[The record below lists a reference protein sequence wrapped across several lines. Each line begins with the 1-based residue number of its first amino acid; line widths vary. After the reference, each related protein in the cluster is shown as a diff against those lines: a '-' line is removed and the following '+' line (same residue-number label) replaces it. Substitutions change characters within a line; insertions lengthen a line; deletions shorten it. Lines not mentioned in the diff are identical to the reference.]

1 MITCCDTSFLY
12 SLYMLDVHTPRARA
26 RLSRIRRPEALT
38 ISPFIEYEL
47 PNAIRLSV
55 FRSLRDAAAAT
66 TILAA
71 FEADQAAGH
80 FYRPICNLAS
90 VLQEAKRLSSIYT
103 VLGGHR
109 AFDILPVATALHLG
123 ATEFLSFDQNQ
134 LKLAAAVGLTAG
146 P

>member
-1 MITCCDTSFLY
+1 MV
-12 SLYMLDVHTPRARA
+12 DVHTPKARA

-55 FRSLRDAAAAT
+55 FRNLRDAASST

-80 FYRPICNLAS
+80 FDRPICNLAS
-90 VLQEAKRLSSIYT
+90 VLHEAKRLSSIYT
-103 VLGGHR
+103 MHSGHR
-109 AFDILPVATALHLG
+109 ALDILHVATALHLG
-123 ATEFLSFDQNQ
+123 ATEFLSFDQTQ
-134 LKLAAAVGLTAG
+134 RKLAVAAGLTIG